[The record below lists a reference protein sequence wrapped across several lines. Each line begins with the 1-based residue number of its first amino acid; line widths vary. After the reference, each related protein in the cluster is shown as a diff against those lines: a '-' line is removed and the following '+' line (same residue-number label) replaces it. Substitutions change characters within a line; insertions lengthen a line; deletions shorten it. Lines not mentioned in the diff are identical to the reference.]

1 MVVSKK
7 EKKVKTEGTIKRAT
21 YLELK
26 TTATLMSS
34 NESIISTTQ
43 LSFNKSKETNVYQN
57 NNNITKNSS
66 VEAKGST
73 SHAEIAR
80 QSAYF

>member
-34 NESIISTTQ
+34 NESIISTT
-43 LSFNKSKETNVYQN
+43 
-57 NNNITKNSS
+57 
-66 VEAKGST
+66 
-73 SHAEIAR
+73 
-80 QSAYF
+80 

>member
-57 NNNITKNSS
+57 NNNTTKNSS

-73 SHAEIAR
+73 PHAEIAR